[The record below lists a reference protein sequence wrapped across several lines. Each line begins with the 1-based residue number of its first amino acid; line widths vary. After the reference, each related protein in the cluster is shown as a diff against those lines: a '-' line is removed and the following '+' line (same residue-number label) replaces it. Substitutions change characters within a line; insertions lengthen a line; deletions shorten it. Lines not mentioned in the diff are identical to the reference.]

1 MDPVSP
7 QKERTIRDDFV
18 DVIFTHN
25 LSDPATAA
33 LAALLRKLGHA
44 NEIPKDPRTLKR
56 KRRDDPG
63 AQDFAHFGLVNG
75 IKLRLAN
82 SCLTDGSDKI
92 KLQV

>member
-33 LAALLRKLGHA
+33 LAALLRKWGHA

-56 KRRDDPG
+56 KRRDGPG